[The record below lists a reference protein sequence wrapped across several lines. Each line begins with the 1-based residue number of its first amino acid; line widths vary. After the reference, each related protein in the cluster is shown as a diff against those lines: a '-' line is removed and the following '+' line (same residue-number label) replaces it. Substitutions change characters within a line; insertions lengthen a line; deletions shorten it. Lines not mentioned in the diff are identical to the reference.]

1 MRRTELI
8 SLFAFA
14 LLFSVGCKNGEG
26 KPDETAQAEEAT
38 QKKSKDNEDKE
49 MTSSDDETEG
59 ITSKMAEEHE
69 GDEPE
74 ASPLTEMEPAQ
85 PVVGR
90 SVSYGT
96 VDGQELTGYVAQPE
110 NAGSSLPSLIVI
122 HEWWGL
128 NDNIRKMARFL
139 AGEGY
144 RALAVDL
151 YDDKVAESPDKA
163 QQFMGAAMKNKEA
176 VKANLKEA
184 YRYLNEDRSAPRVG
198 VIGWCFG
205 GGWSLQTALM
215 YPDEIDATVIYYG
228 ELVTDRNALKTLQMP
243 VVGFFGA
250 EDNAIE
256 PSTVRTFESTLKDLG
271 KDAEMYIY
279 EGANHAFAN
288 PSGKRYNPKAA
299 ADAWKKTTAFL
310 EKHLK

>member
-1 MRRTELI
+1 MKHTGWI
-8 SLFAFA
+8 ALFACT
-14 LLFSVGCKNGEG
+14 LVWSVGCKNGEG
-26 KPDETAQAEEAT
+26 VPDEAQQTASAQEAAD
-38 QKKSKDNEDKE
+38 QEAKEDE
-49 MTSSDDETEG
+49 MAKDDEKEG
-59 ITSKMAEEHE
+59 ITSKMAEEHQD
-69 GDEPE
+69 DEPT

-85 PVVGR
+85 PVVGQA
-90 SVSYGT
+90 VSYGT
-96 VDGQELTGYVAQPE
+96 VDGQEVTGYVAEPE
-110 NAGSSLPSLIVI
+110 NASGPLPSLIVI

-151 YDDKVAESPDKA
+151 YGDKVAETPDKA
-163 QQFMGAAMKNKEA
+163 QTYMGAAMKNKEA

-184 YRYLNEDRSAPRVG
+184 YRYLEEDREAPKVG

-215 YPDEIDATVIYYG
+215 YPEQIDATVIYYG
-228 ELVTDRNALKTLQMP
+228 ELVTDREALKTLQMP
-243 VVGFFGA
+243 MVGFFGS
-250 EDNAIE
+250 EDNAIP
-256 PSTVRTFESTLKDLG
+256 PSKVRTFESTLKDLG
-271 KDAEMYIY
+271 KNAEMYIY

-288 PSGKRYNPKAA
+288 PSGKRYDPKAA

-310 EKHLK
+310 AKHLK